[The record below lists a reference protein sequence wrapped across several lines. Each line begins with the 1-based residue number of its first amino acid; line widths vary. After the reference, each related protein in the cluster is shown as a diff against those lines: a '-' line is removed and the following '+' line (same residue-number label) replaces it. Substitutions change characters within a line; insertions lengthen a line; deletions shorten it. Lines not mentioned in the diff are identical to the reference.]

1 MTKAPAKST
10 RNSGNIFEDIG
21 LPNADEHALKAD
33 VVIGLAKMIAAKG
46 FSQTK
51 VASITGISQPD
62 ISRLLR
68 GHFDGF
74 TMDRLLEAFLAIGS
88 DVEIRVRRPVDD
100 RRGHA
105 RVLQIA

>member
-10 RNSGNIFEDIG
+10 RKSGNIFKAIG

-33 VVIGLAKMIAAKG
+33 VVIGFGKLIEAKG
-46 FSQTK
+46 FSQSK

-74 TMDRLLEAFLAIGS
+74 TMDRLLGAFLALGS
-88 DVEIRVRRPVDD
+88 DIEIRVKSPVDN

-105 RVLQIA
+105 RVSQVA